1 MQAPDTSTPV
11 HDLVIRLEADKKG
24 GPGAYATLN
33 WAGPSWVP
41 YDKLLRP
48 SEIGALAGTLAVR
61 GVAYAT
67 PDDLAQVG
75 QQLFQALVGGELRRA
90 WKESVADAQSSGKPP
105 RLTMVL
111 TDRSL
116 AQQPWE
122 LLFDERSASGFL
134 AVAGWSIIRAV
145 EQMPPPGV
153 PGPSTL
159 PSDLTVTTLTRIS
172 NSSSPESSV
181 PSVRSWLSGMLP
193 DRLAYLAD
201 QHVVALDEPAFEEE
215 VHRATLGPRLA
226 SAGTQ
231 ILHCGRSSSPE
242 PNVVPRL
249 NESAGLGARSLE
261 LLHGLAEALAGVTS
275 LRLVVLALP
284 ESDLFADALAAEL
297 GATGPGVVGLR
308 GRAGPSVISDFTDGF
323 YRALAQGNSAEAA
336 VAAARTQLYLRQPGA
351 ADWAIP
357 VCYHPPR
364 FPFVR
369 SASEALPSP
378 QAYGSVM
385 AAGDVR
391 QRLLQRNLFELEA
404 QKQRGAT
411 SPLFDEQISTIQ
423 QGEIV

>member
-11 HDLVIRLEADKKG
+11 HDLVLRLEVDNER
-24 GPGAYATLN
+24 PFGAYATLN
-33 WAGPSWVP
+33 REGRSWVP

-75 QQLFQALVGGELRRA
+75 QLLFQALVGGELRRA
-90 WKESVADAQSSGKPP
+90 WREQVAEAQASGKPP
-105 RLTMVL
+105 RLTIVL

-153 PGPSTL
+153 PRPSL
-159 PSDLTVTTLTRIS
+159 PSGLTVTTLTRTS
-172 NSSSPESSV
+172 DSSSPESSV
-181 PSVRSWLSGMLP
+181 PSMRSWLSGMLP

-201 QHVVALDEPAFEEE
+201 QHVLALDEPASQEEM
-215 VHRATLGPRLA
+215 HRTTLGARLA
-226 SAGTQ
+226 SSGAQ
-231 ILHCGRSSSPE
+231 ILHYGRSASSE
-242 PNVVPRL
+242 PDNVPRL
-249 NESAGLGARSLE
+249 NHFTGLGVSRPD
-261 LLHGLAEALAGVTS
+261 LLHGLAEAVGGVTS

-297 GATGPGVVGLR
+297 GPTGPGVVGLR

-369 SASEALPSP
+369 NAGEALPSP

-411 SPLFDEQISTIQ
+411 SPLFDEQISIIQ